1 MKNLMTRRKFLNSA
15 IATAGAT
22 VIVACAQETPVV
34 QEVAPSPAPTDA
46 AASAATTAPTEAPAA
61 EAPTAVAEATAA
73 PAPAPAA
80 QIGTSLLDEI
90 QSRGVLRVGMTLQF
104 PPQMYRDDSGEPAGY
119 DVELLKL
126 LAADIGPE
134 GVELDIQDQDFTGL
148 VPALLAGQVDMISV
162 GLVGR
167 PGGRLETM
175 YFSTPYVPYQQ
186 VVIVPAD
193 STVTDVAELNSS
205 DKTVTALIG
214 STAAGLAARIFP
226 EATLSELEQQPAMLE
241 VASGRA
247 DASIVEAY
255 LAIPFV
261 QENPTAKILNPEEPF
276 SLEFGSYALPRG
288 DFDWMNFINGWLRYR
303 KGQGVLQ
310 ALYDQIIGSSLG
322 DIPVYSDIP
331 PY

>member
-1 MKNLMTRRKFLNSA
+1 MKKKFLSRRQFLNSA
-15 IATAGAT
+15 VATAGAT
-22 VIVACAQETPVV
+22 IIVACAEETPAV
-34 QEVAPSPAPTDA
+34 QQVAPSPAPTEA
-46 AASAATTAPTEAPAA
+46 AAATATSGATQVA
-61 EAPTAVAEATAA
+61 EAPTSAPAPTEA

-80 QIGTSLLDEI
+80 QIGTSLLDQI
-90 QSRGVLRVGMTLQF
+90 QERGTLRVGMTLQF
-104 PPQMYRDDSGEPAGY
+104 PPQMYRDDNGDPAGY

-126 LAADIGPE
+126 MAADIGPE

-148 VPALLAGQVDMISV
+148 IPALLAGQVDMISV

-193 STVTDVAELNSS
+193 STVTDVSELNNP
-205 DKTVTALIG
+205 DAKITALTG
-214 STAAGLAARIFP
+214 STAANLAARIFP
-226 EATLSELEQQPAMLE
+226 EATLVELDQQPAMLE

-247 DASIVEAY
+247 QGGIVEAY

-261 QENPTAKILNPEEPF
+261 EQNPTAKILNPEEPF

-288 DFDWMNFINGWLRYR
+288 DIDWWMFVNGWLRYR

-310 ALYDQIIGSSLG
+310 ALYNQIIGPTLG
-322 DIPVYSDIP
+322 DIPVYSEIP
-331 PY
+331 AY